1 MIRSFSL
8 ELHNTKMILILK
20 KKTEIEYLLGAMHLA
35 NDVSALSNPA
45 NNVTKITPMFS
56 DGVTKR
62 QRVD

>member
-1 MIRSFSL
+1 
-8 ELHNTKMILILK
+8 
-20 KKTEIEYLLGAMHLA
+20 MHLA